1 MVKVADLPSFDMAES
16 LKTEEDI
23 VMYLNMV
30 LEENDPA
37 ELAHALGVIAKAR
50 GMTQIAK
57 EAGIG
62 REALYKALRHDS
74 APRFDTINRVVNALG
89 GRGIEFFNMQFND
102 CHQVLKSLSF
112 PGIHPSQLGRVA
124 RIMMPTFKEAS
135 PRSVSSSRELMTMWG
150 GLSPFYPIFRIFLTV
165 RIIVM
170 T

>member
-1 MVKVADLPSFDMAES
+1 MKDLNINLMKANIRKHI
-16 LKTEEDI
+16 LK
-23 VMYLNMV
+23 
-30 LEENDPA
+30 
-37 ELAHALGVIAKAR
+37 
-50 GMTQIAK
+50 
-57 EAGIG
+57 
-62 REALYKALRHDS
+62 
-74 APRFDTINRVVNALG
+74 

-112 PGIHPSQLGRVA
+112 PGIHPSQLCRVA

-135 PRSVSSSRELMTMWG
+135 PRSVSSSRELMTTWG

>member
-1 MVKVADLPSFDMAES
+1 MKDLNINLMKANIRKHI
-16 LKTEEDI
+16 LK
-23 VMYLNMV
+23 
-30 LEENDPA
+30 
-37 ELAHALGVIAKAR
+37 
-50 GMTQIAK
+50 
-57 EAGIG
+57 
-62 REALYKALRHDS
+62 
-74 APRFDTINRVVNALG
+74 

-112 PGIHPSQLGRVA
+112 PGIHPSQLCRVA

>member
-1 MVKVADLPSFDMAES
+1 MKDWNIKLMKANIRIHI
-16 LKTEEDI
+16 LK
-23 VMYLNMV
+23 
-30 LEENDPA
+30 
-37 ELAHALGVIAKAR
+37 
-50 GMTQIAK
+50 
-57 EAGIG
+57 
-62 REALYKALRHDS
+62 
-74 APRFDTINRVVNALG
+74 

>member
-1 MVKVADLPSFDMAES
+1 MKDLNINLMKANIRKHI
-16 LKTEEDI
+16 LK
-23 VMYLNMV
+23 
-30 LEENDPA
+30 
-37 ELAHALGVIAKAR
+37 
-50 GMTQIAK
+50 
-57 EAGIG
+57 
-62 REALYKALRHDS
+62 
-74 APRFDTINRVVNALG
+74 

-112 PGIHPSQLGRVA
+112 PGIHPSQLCRVA
-124 RIMMPTFKEAS
+124 RIMMPTFKEPP

>member
-1 MVKVADLPSFDMAES
+1 MKDLNINLMKANIRKHI
-16 LKTEEDI
+16 LK
-23 VMYLNMV
+23 
-30 LEENDPA
+30 
-37 ELAHALGVIAKAR
+37 
-50 GMTQIAK
+50 
-57 EAGIG
+57 
-62 REALYKALRHDS
+62 
-74 APRFDTINRVVNALG
+74 

-112 PGIHPSQLGRVA
+112 PGIHPHPSQLSRVA